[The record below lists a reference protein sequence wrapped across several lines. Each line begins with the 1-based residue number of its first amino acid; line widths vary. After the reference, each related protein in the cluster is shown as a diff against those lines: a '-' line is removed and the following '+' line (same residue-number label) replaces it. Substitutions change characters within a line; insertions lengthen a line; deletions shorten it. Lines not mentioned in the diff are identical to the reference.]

1 MSRAAGFSLVE
12 VSLALGIAA
21 FALIAIFGLLPV
33 GLDSTQDS
41 IQQSVATNLATA
53 IVADLRQAPAGANAS
68 SPRYGVDVGQAS
80 TTLYLDDGGEPV
92 PQSQAR
98 FKVTVKLASP
108 APNSRRATSG
118 NVSIAWPAGAADPAS
133 SVSVFVALDRN

>member
-33 GLDSTQDS
+33 GLGSTQDS
-41 IQQSVATNLATA
+41 IQQSIATNFATA
-53 IVADLRQAPAGANAS
+53 IVADLRQAPAGANAT
-68 SPRYGVDVGQAS
+68 SPRYGVNVGQATS
-80 TTLYLDDGGEPV
+80 TIYLNEGGEQV
-92 PQSQAR
+92 PQPQAR
-98 FKVTVKLASP
+98 FKVTVRLVAPAS
-108 APNSRRATSG
+108 SRRATTG
-118 NVSIAWPAGAADPAS
+118 NVSIAWPAGAAAPAN